1 MRKLLMPIQGDVIAP
16 RFDMATEILV
26 AHFDHGKLIGEPKI
40 MIMERPSEESL
51 CQMAVEENITDF
63 VCGGIEEVHY
73 KFLVWKKVNA
83 LDRVIGRWRTAL
95 EKILDGTLSH
105 GEIVHSKSD
114 GPLTL

>member
-1 MRKLLMPIQGDVIAP
+1 MRKLLIPIQGDVVAP
-16 RFDMATEILV
+16 RFDLATEILF
-26 AHFDHGKLIGEPKI
+26 AHFTDGQLIGEPKI

-73 KFLVWKKVNA
+73 KFLVWKKVRA
-83 LDRVIGRWRTAL
+83 LDRVIGQWRKVM
-95 EKILDGTLSH
+95 EKVIDGNLNS
-105 GEIVHSKSD
+105 GEVVHKNSD

>member
-1 MRKLLMPIQGDVIAP
+1 MRKLLMPIQGDIVAP
-16 RFDMATEILV
+16 RFDLATEILV
-26 AHFDHGKLIGEPKI
+26 AHFAHGELIGEPKI

-73 KFLVWKKVNA
+73 KFLVWKQVNA
-83 LDRVIGRWRTAL
+83 LDRVIGHWRTVL
-95 EKILDGTLSH
+95 EKVIDGSLVQ
-105 GEIVHSKSD
+105 GEIVHKDSD

>member
-1 MRKLLMPIQGDVIAP
+1 MRKLLIPIQGDIIAP
-16 RFDMATEILV
+16 RFDLATEILV
-26 AHFDHGKLIGEPKI
+26 AHFADGHLIGEPKI

-83 LDRVIGRWRTAL
+83 LDRVIGGWRIAV
-95 EKILDGTLSH
+95 EKVIDGTLAV
-105 GEIVHSKSD
+105 GAIVHEKND
-114 GPLTL
+114 GPLKL